1 MTGPGGG
8 GSWIRI
14 AARNNAEWCDIV
26 CRAHGVPGR
35 FDADAWVN
43 PQRTP
48 PYYPD
53 AVTLDPEAVGK
64 RVIARIDTITP
75 GGYVKDSFAT
85 LELAAFGFEI
95 VHEAEWIRREP
106 GPAPSTH
113 DADVQWMPLEGEPEL
128 TAWETAWDAEGAD
141 LGLFVPALLREPSVE
156 ILAGTVDGSIVA
168 GAIVNRTGDVVGV
181 SNLFSTLG
189 DLDAAWS
196 GCLAYLEVAHPG
208 SAVVGYEAGEE
219 LAAAR
224 RQGFGSVGALRIWFE
239 G

>member
-1 MTGPGGG
+1 MTVPDGG

-26 CRAHGVPGR
+26 CRAHRVPGR
-35 FDADAWVN
+35 FDPDAWVDA
-43 PQRTP
+43 QRTP

-53 AVTLDPEAVGK
+53 AVTLDPAAVGK
-64 RVIARIDTITP
+64 RVLARIDTITP
-75 GGYVKDSFAT
+75 GAYVKDSFAN
-85 LELAAFGFEI
+85 LDLAPFGFEI

-106 GPAPSTH
+106 GPAPDT
-113 DADVQWMPLEGEPEL
+113 ALRWTPLEGEAEL
-128 TAWETAWDAEGAD
+128 AAWETAWDAEGAD
-141 LGLFVPALLREPSVE
+141 LGLFVPVLLREPSVQF
-156 ILAGTVDGSIVA
+156 LCGSVDGSIVA

-181 SNLFSTLG
+181 SNLFSTIG

-224 RQGFGSVGALRIWFE
+224 RHGFGSVGALRIWFE
-239 G
+239 VSGG